1 MHSLSSNNSRS
12 RATRFL
18 SSAPSRLGRLAR
30 VSSLVALVG
39 GASACSD
46 GDDADTVA
54 LADSGSITSLIQGEL
69 GIPTTVA
76 VRDGVAWVA
85 ESQFNNYPPF
95 AGAAAGVPGPF
106 RLIGIPLNGTAPQ
119 QIALP
124 DNFFPEGVTSKGGY
138 LFVGSVA
145 DGSIVQVAENSTT
158 AQPFLPADALE
169 GSVIGL
175 TVSNDG
181 TMLWACNTDPAA
193 SPPTGAVVGITPVD
207 FQVQVRHELPAAG
220 AAGAFCNDLVMSP
233 DGALW
238 ITESFGGRLFRIES
252 DDLMI
257 ANSADV
263 WLQAPKLAGLNGPE
277 AGAFGVNGLTLAA
290 DRLFVVNSASGA
302 LFSIDPGLETPTDD
316 DLLRVRLTEGDN
328 DTAIALAGADG
339 ITTISDTRLLIV
351 ENGFNV
357 QGGKRVVRA
366 DLGTR

>member
-12 RATRFL
+12 RATRFI
-18 SSAPSRLGRLAR
+18 SSAPTCLGRLAR

-46 GDDADTVA
+46 GDEADTVA

-85 ESQFNNYPPF
+85 ESQFDHYVPF
-95 AGAAAGVPGPF
+95 GGTGEPSPF
-106 RLIGIPLNGTAPQ
+106 RLFGLPLNGTAPQ

-145 DGSIVQVAENSTT
+145 DGSIFQVPENSTT

-193 SPPTGAVVGITPVD
+193 APPTGAVVGITLVD

-302 LFSIDPGLETPTDD
+302 LFSIDPGLEAPTDD

-339 ITTISDTRLLIV
+339 ITAISDTRLLIV
-351 ENGFNV
+351 ENGLRV

>member
-1 MHSLSSNNSRS
+1 
-12 RATRFL
+12 
-18 SSAPSRLGRLAR
+18 LAR
-30 VSSLVALVG
+30 AASLIVLIA
-39 GASACSD
+39 GANACSD

-54 LADSGSITSLIQGEL
+54 LADSGSITSLIEGEL

-85 ESQFNNYPPF
+85 ESQFDNYIPF
-95 AGAAAGVPGPF
+95 AGDAAGTPGPF
-106 RLIGIPLNGTAPQ
+106 RLIGIPLASTTPQ

-145 DGSIVQVAENSTT
+145 DGSILQVAPNTT
-158 AQPFLPADALE
+158 TTQPFLPADALDA
-169 GSVIGL
+169 SVIGL

-181 TMLWACNTDPAA
+181 LMLWACNTDPAA
-193 SPPTGAVVGITPVD
+193 ATGAVVGITLAD
-207 FQVQVRHELPAAG
+207 FQVQVRHELPPAG
-220 AAGAFCNDLVMSP
+220 AAGAFCNDLLMSP

-238 ITESFGGRLFRIES
+238 ITESFGGRLFRIEQ

-257 ANSADV
+257 ANSADI

-277 AGAFGVNGLTLAA
+277 AGVFGVNGLTLTAG
-290 DRLFVVNSASGA
+290 RLFVVNSASGG

-316 DLLRVRLTEGDN
+316 DLLRVRLTEGVGGP
-328 DTAIALAGADG
+328 AIALAGADG
-339 ITTISDTRLLIV
+339 ITAISDTRLLIV
-351 ENGFNV
+351 ENGFGV
-357 QGGKRVVRA
+357 QGGKRLVQA